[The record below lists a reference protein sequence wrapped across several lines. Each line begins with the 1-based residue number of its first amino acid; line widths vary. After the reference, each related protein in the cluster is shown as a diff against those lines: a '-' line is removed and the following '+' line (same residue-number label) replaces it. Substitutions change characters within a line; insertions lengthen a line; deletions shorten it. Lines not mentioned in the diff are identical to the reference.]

1 MLALIPARNEEAT
14 VRDVIRNLLAQNIGW
29 VRVVDNGSVD
39 DTPQEARRAGA
50 EVLNEPKRGYGRA
63 CWHGLQA
70 LPADCEWLLFCDADG
85 SDDLGELPHFFKAA
99 LESDFVLGNRRCR
112 SRRDANLGRLQHFG
126 NGLATGLIRWVW
138 G

>member
-39 DTPQEARRAGA
+39 DTPHEARRAGA
-50 EVLNEPKRGYGRA
+50 EVLDEPKRGYGRA
-63 CWHGLQA
+63 CWHGMQA

-85 SDDLGELPHFFKAA
+85 SDDLGEWPLFF
-99 LESDFVLGNRRCR
+99 
-112 SRRDANLGRLQHFG
+112 
-126 NGLATGLIRWVW
+126 
-138 G
+138 